1 MSINLDDFKKEFVE
15 EAREHINTL
24 NDYVIKLEQGD
35 KKSIDEIFR
44 AAHTLKGMAG
54 TLGYENLQKEAHE
67 LEDLFD
73 DIKKNKQKV
82 TPELIDRVLRSIDLI
97 ERIVNKIDKED
108 TDIIEEENEETN
120 KDNEG
125 NRLNIKITLAEDCA
139 LKSVRAYLVLETLKD
154 AVKIIKTTPSEKDL
168 EDDNFGREFSILI
181 ETDKDE
187 SEIYDL
193 LGRIGEIEKVEIKKN
208 VEKETYSRDKN
219 IEVLPRDQ
227 ITAIR
232 VDINQLNKI
241 LNLVGELV
249 ISRGRLAQIS
259 KEYPNSDFKDV
270 LEGIDRSISEL
281 QNEIMIMRMVPI
293 SRIFSRFPRMIRDY
307 CRTTGKKIKLE
318 IYGEDTE
325 LDRAILDEITDPL
338 IHLIRNSLDHGI
350 EFPEER
356 KRRGKPEE
364 GHINLSARRE
374 KDNVIIEVEDD
385 GNGIDFDKVKEK
397 AVSKGLITED
407 EAKRMPNDVAKKF
420 IFISGFST
428 SEKVD
433 EVSGRGVG
441 LDIVK
446 SKIESLSGSIK
457 LITEKGKGTRF
468 ILSLPPS
475 MAIIRVLIVEISNEW
490 YAIPLNDVLEVAI
503 VRDKDE
509 KTISQMNVLK
519 IREKIIPIIHLS
531 DIFNLN
537 NKSKKSSYAVIV
549 EKSDGTLVALLVDA
563 ILDHRDILI
572 KPLDKFLSHVEG
584 LGGITILGNGK
595 VVPILDIDSVL
606 TEMS

>member
-15 EAREHINTL
+15 EARDHINTL
-24 NDYVIKLEQGD
+24 NNYVIKLEDGD

-54 TLGYENLQKEAHE
+54 TLGYGNLQKEAHE

-73 DIKKNKQKV
+73 DIKEGKQKI
-82 TPELIDRVLRSIDLI
+82 TPELIDRILKSIDLI
-97 ERIVNKIDKED
+97 ERIVNRIDKED
-108 TDIIEEENEETN
+108 IDIIDEEDKEIP
-120 KDNEG
+120 KDSIN
-125 NRLNIKITLAEDCA
+125 NRLNIKIVLTEDCA

-154 AVKIIKTTPSEKDL
+154 VAKIIKTIPSEEDL
-168 EDDNFGREFSILI
+168 EDDNFGREFSII
-181 ETDKDE
+181 VETDKDDE
-187 SEIYDL
+187 EISAL
-193 LGRIGEIEKVEIKKN
+193 LKRIGEIEKIEIRKN
-208 VEKETYSRDKN
+208 VEEAAYSKN
-219 IEVLPRDQ
+219 MEVLPREQ

-249 ISRGRLAQIS
+249 ISRGRLAQIA
-259 KEYPNSDFKDV
+259 KEYHDSDFKDI

-281 QNEIMIMRMVPI
+281 QNEIMVMRMVPI
-293 SRIFSRFPRMIRDY
+293 SRIFSRFPRMVRDY
-307 CRTTGKKIKLE
+307 CRSTGKRINLE

-350 EFPEER
+350 ELPEER
-356 KRRGKPEE
+356 IKKGKTDE
-364 GHINLSARRE
+364 GHVKLSAKRE
-374 KDNVIIEVEDD
+374 RDNVIIEVEDD
-385 GNGIDFDKVKEK
+385 GNGIDFDKIKEK
-397 AVSKGLITED
+397 AVSKGFISED
-407 EAKRMPNDVAKKF
+407 EAKRMTNDVAKKF
-420 IFISGFST
+420 IFLPGFST
-428 SEKVD
+428 SDKVD

-446 SKIESLSGSIK
+446 TKVESLSGSIK

-475 MAIIRVLIVEISNEW
+475 MAIIRVLTVEISGEW

-503 VRDKDE
+503 VKDKDE
-509 KTISQMNVLK
+509 RTISQMDVLK
-519 IREKIIPIIHLS
+519 IREKIIPVVYLN
-531 DIFNLN
+531 DIFNIGDDIQ
-537 NKSKKSSYAVIV
+537 KSSYAVIV

-572 KPLDKFLSHVEG
+572 KPLDKFLSHVKG

-595 VVPILDIDSVL
+595 VVPILDIDSIL
-606 TEMS
+606 AEMS

>member
-15 EAREHINTL
+15 EARDHINTL
-24 NDYVIKLEQGD
+24 NNYVIKLEDGD

-73 DIKKNKQKV
+73 DIKEGKQKI
-82 TPELIDRVLRSIDLI
+82 TPELIDRILKSIDLI
-97 ERIVNKIDKED
+97 ERIVNRIDKED
-108 TDIIEEENEETN
+108 IDIIKEEDKEIP
-120 KDNEG
+120 KDIIN
-125 NRLNIKITLAEDCA
+125 NRLNIKIVLTEDCA

-154 AVKIIKTTPSEKDL
+154 VVKIIKTIPSEEDL
-168 EDDNFGREFSILI
+168 EDDNFGREFSII
-181 ETDKDE
+181 VETDKDDE
-187 SEIYDL
+187 EISAL
-193 LGRIGEIEKVEIKKN
+193 LKRIGEIEKIEIRKN
-208 VEKETYSRDKN
+208 VEEAAYSKN
-219 IEVLPRDQ
+219 MEVLPREQ

-249 ISRGRLAQIS
+249 ISRGRLAQIA
-259 KEYPNSDFKDV
+259 KEYHDSDFKDI

-281 QNEIMIMRMVPI
+281 QNEIMVMRMVPI
-293 SRIFSRFPRMIRDY
+293 SRIFSRFPRMVRDY
-307 CRTTGKKIKLE
+307 CRSTGKRINLE

-350 EFPEER
+350 ELPEER
-356 KRRGKPEE
+356 IKKGKTDE
-364 GHINLSARRE
+364 GHVKLSAKRE
-374 KDNVIIEVEDD
+374 RDNVIIEVEDD
-385 GNGIDFDKVKEK
+385 GNGIDFDKIKEK
-397 AVSKGLITED
+397 AVSKGFISED
-407 EAKRMPNDVAKKF
+407 EAKRMTNDVAKKF
-420 IFISGFST
+420 IFLPGFST
-428 SEKVD
+428 SDKVD

-446 SKIESLSGSIK
+446 TKVESLSGSIK

-475 MAIIRVLIVEISNEW
+475 MAIIRVLTIEISGEW

-503 VRDKDE
+503 VKDKDE
-509 KTISQMNVLK
+509 RTISQMNVLK
-519 IREKIIPIIHLS
+519 IREKIIPVVYLN
-531 DIFNLN
+531 DIFNRGGN
-537 NKSKKSSYAVIV
+537 DIYKSSYAVIV

-572 KPLDKFLSHVEG
+572 KPLDKFLSHVKG
-584 LGGITILGNGK
+584 LGGITILGNGR
-595 VVPILDIDSVL
+595 VVPILDIDSIL
-606 TEMS
+606 AEMS

>member
-15 EAREHINTL
+15 EARDHINTL
-24 NDYVIKLEQGD
+24 NNYVIKLEDGD

-73 DIKKNKQKV
+73 DIKEGKQKI
-82 TPELIDRVLRSIDLI
+82 TPELIDRILKSIDLI
-97 ERIVNKIDKED
+97 ERIVNRIDKED
-108 TDIIEEENEETN
+108 IDIIDEEDKEIP
-120 KDNEG
+120 KDSIN
-125 NRLNIKITLAEDCA
+125 NRLNIKIVLTEDCA

-154 AVKIIKTTPSEKDL
+154 VVKIIKTIPSEEDL
-168 EDDNFGREFSILI
+168 EDDNFGREFSII
-181 ETDKDE
+181 VETDKDDE
-187 SEIYDL
+187 EISAL
-193 LGRIGEIEKVEIKKN
+193 LKRIGEIEKIEIRKN
-208 VEKETYSRDKN
+208 VEEAAYSKN
-219 IEVLPRDQ
+219 MEVLPREQ

-249 ISRGRLAQIS
+249 ISRGRLAQIA
-259 KEYPNSDFKDV
+259 KEYHDSDFKDI

-281 QNEIMIMRMVPI
+281 QNEIMVMRMVPI
-293 SRIFSRFPRMIRDY
+293 SRIFSRFPRMVRDY
-307 CRTTGKKIKLE
+307 CRSTGKRINLE

-350 EFPEER
+350 ELPEER
-356 KRRGKPEE
+356 IKKGKTDE
-364 GHINLSARRE
+364 GHVKLSAKRE
-374 KDNVIIEVEDD
+374 RDNVIIEVEDD
-385 GNGIDFDKVKEK
+385 GNGIDFDKIKEK
-397 AVSKGLITED
+397 AVSKGFISED
-407 EAKRMPNDVAKKF
+407 EAKRMTNDVAKKF
-420 IFISGFST
+420 IFLPGFST
-428 SEKVD
+428 SDKVD

-446 SKIESLSGSIK
+446 TKVESLSGSIK

-475 MAIIRVLIVEISNEW
+475 MAIIRVLTIEISGEW

-503 VRDKDE
+503 VKDKDE
-509 KTISQMNVLK
+509 RTISQMNVLK
-519 IREKIIPIIHLS
+519 IREKIIPVVYLN
-531 DIFNLN
+531 DIFNRGGN
-537 NKSKKSSYAVIV
+537 DIYKSSYAVIV

-572 KPLDKFLSHVEG
+572 KPLDKFLSHVKG
-584 LGGITILGNGK
+584 LGGITILGNGR
-595 VVPILDIDSVL
+595 VVPILDIDSIL
-606 TEMS
+606 AEMS

>member
-15 EAREHINTL
+15 EARDHINTL
-24 NDYVIKLEQGD
+24 NNYVIKLEDGD

-73 DIKKNKQKV
+73 DIKEGKQKI
-82 TPELIDRVLRSIDLI
+82 TPELIDRILKSIDLI
-97 ERIVNKIDKED
+97 ERIVNRIDKED
-108 TDIIEEENEETN
+108 IDIIKEEDKEIP
-120 KDNEG
+120 KDIIN
-125 NRLNIKITLAEDCA
+125 NRLNIKIVLTEDCA

-154 AVKIIKTTPSEKDL
+154 VVKIIKTIPSEEDL
-168 EDDNFGREFSILI
+168 EDDNFGREFSII
-181 ETDKDE
+181 VETDKDDE
-187 SEIYDL
+187 EISAL
-193 LGRIGEIEKVEIKKN
+193 LKRIGEIEKIEIRKN
-208 VEKETYSRDKN
+208 VEEAAYSKN
-219 IEVLPRDQ
+219 MEVLPREQ

-249 ISRGRLAQIS
+249 ISRGRLAQIA
-259 KEYPNSDFKDV
+259 KEYHDSDFKDI

-281 QNEIMIMRMVPI
+281 QNEIMVMRMVPI
-293 SRIFSRFPRMIRDY
+293 SRIFSRFPRMVRDY
-307 CRTTGKKIKLE
+307 CRSTGKRINLE

-350 EFPEER
+350 ELPEER
-356 KRRGKPEE
+356 IKKGKTDE
-364 GHINLSARRE
+364 GHVKLSAKRE
-374 KDNVIIEVEDD
+374 RDNVIIEVEDD
-385 GNGIDFDKVKEK
+385 GNGIDFDKIKEK
-397 AVSKGLITED
+397 AVSKGFISED
-407 EAKRMPNDVAKKF
+407 EAKRMTNDVAKKF
-420 IFISGFST
+420 IFLPGFST
-428 SEKVD
+428 SDKVD

-446 SKIESLSGSIK
+446 TKVESLSGSIK

-475 MAIIRVLIVEISNEW
+475 MAIIRVLIVEISGEW

-503 VRDKDE
+503 VKDKDE
-509 KTISQMNVLK
+509 RTISQMDVLK
-519 IREKIIPIIHLS
+519 IREKIIPVVYLN
-531 DIFNLN
+531 DIFNIGDDIQ
-537 NKSKKSSYAVIV
+537 KSSYAVIV

-572 KPLDKFLSHVEG
+572 KPLDKFLSHVKG
-584 LGGITILGNGK
+584 LGGITILGNGR
-595 VVPILDIDSVL
+595 VVPILDIDSIL
-606 TEMS
+606 AEMS

>member
-15 EAREHINTL
+15 EARDHINTL
-24 NDYVIKLEQGD
+24 NNYVIKLEDGD

-73 DIKKNKQKV
+73 DIKEGKQKI
-82 TPELIDRVLRSIDLI
+82 TPELIDRILKSIDLI
-97 ERIVNKIDKED
+97 ERIVNRIDKED
-108 TDIIEEENEETN
+108 IDIIKEEDKEIP
-120 KDNEG
+120 KDIIN
-125 NRLNIKITLAEDCA
+125 NRLNIKIVLTEDCA

-154 AVKIIKTTPSEKDL
+154 VVKIIKTIPSEEDL
-168 EDDNFGREFSILI
+168 EDDNFGREFSII
-181 ETDKDE
+181 VETDKDDE
-187 SEIYDL
+187 EISAL
-193 LGRIGEIEKVEIKKN
+193 LKRIGEIEKIEIRKN
-208 VEKETYSRDKN
+208 VEEAAYSKN
-219 IEVLPRDQ
+219 MEVLPREQ

-249 ISRGRLAQIS
+249 ISRGRLAQIA
-259 KEYPNSDFKDV
+259 KEYHDSDFKDI

-281 QNEIMIMRMVPI
+281 QNEIMVMRMVPI
-293 SRIFSRFPRMIRDY
+293 SRIFSRFPRMVRDY
-307 CRTTGKKIKLE
+307 CRSTGKRINLE

-350 EFPEER
+350 ELPEER
-356 KRRGKPEE
+356 IKKGKTDE
-364 GHINLSARRE
+364 GHVKLSAKRE
-374 KDNVIIEVEDD
+374 RDNVIIEVEDD
-385 GNGIDFDKVKEK
+385 GNGIDFDKIKEK
-397 AVSKGLITED
+397 AVSKGFISED
-407 EAKRMPNDVAKKF
+407 EAKRMTNDVAKKF
-420 IFISGFST
+420 IFLPGFST
-428 SEKVD
+428 SDKVD

-446 SKIESLSGSIK
+446 TKVESLSGSIK

-475 MAIIRVLIVEISNEW
+475 MAIIRVLIVEISGEW

-503 VRDKDE
+503 VKDKDE
-509 KTISQMNVLK
+509 RTISQMNVLK
-519 IREKIIPIIHLS
+519 IREKIIPVVYLN
-531 DIFNLN
+531 DIFNRGGN
-537 NKSKKSSYAVIV
+537 DIYKSSYAVIV

-572 KPLDKFLSHVEG
+572 KPLDKFLSHVKG
-584 LGGITILGNGK
+584 LGGITILGNGR
-595 VVPILDIDSVL
+595 VVPILDIDSIL
-606 TEMS
+606 AEMS

>member
-15 EAREHINTL
+15 EARDHINTL
-24 NDYVIKLEQGD
+24 NNYVIKLEDGD
-35 KKSIDEIFR
+35 KKSINEIFR

-54 TLGYENLQKEAHE
+54 TLGYGNLQKEAHE

-73 DIKKNKQKV
+73 DIKEGKQKI
-82 TPELIDRVLRSIDLI
+82 TPELIDRILKSIDLI
-97 ERIVNKIDKED
+97 ERIVNRIDKED
-108 TDIIEEENEETN
+108 TDIINEEDKVIQ
-120 KDNEG
+120 KDSIN
-125 NRLNIKITLAEDCA
+125 NRLNIKIVLTEDCA

-154 AVKIIKTTPSEKDL
+154 AVKIIKTIPSEEDL
-168 EDDNFGREFSILI
+168 EDDNFGREFSII
-181 ETDKDE
+181 VETDKDDE
-187 SEIYDL
+187 EISAL
-193 LGRIGEIEKVEIKKN
+193 LRRIGEIEKIEIRKN
-208 VEKETYSRDKN
+208 VEEAAYSKN
-219 IEVLPRDQ
+219 MEVLPREQ

-249 ISRGRLAQIS
+249 ISRGRLAQIA
-259 KEYPNSDFKDV
+259 KEYHDSDFKDI

-281 QNEIMIMRMVPI
+281 QNEIMAMRMVPI
-293 SRIFSRFPRMIRDY
+293 SRIFSRFPRMVRDY
-307 CRTTGKKIKLE
+307 CRSTGKMIKLE

-338 IHLIRNSLDHGI
+338 NHLIRNSLDHGI
-350 EFPEER
+350 ELPEER
-356 KRRGKPEE
+356 IKRGKTEE
-364 GHINLSARRE
+364 GHVKLSARRE
-374 KDNVIIEVEDD
+374 KDNVIIEVDDD
-385 GNGIDFDKVKEK
+385 GNGIDFDKIKEK
-397 AVSKGLITED
+397 AVSKGIITED
-407 EAKRMPNDVAKKF
+407 EAKKMTNDVAKKV
-420 IFISGFST
+420 IFLPGFST
-428 SEKVD
+428 SDKVD

-446 SKIESLSGSIK
+446 TKVESLSGSVK
-457 LITEKGKGTRF
+457 LVTERGKGTRF

-475 MAIIRVLIVEISNEW
+475 MAIIRVLTIEISGEW

-509 KTISQMNVLK
+509 RTISQMDVLK
-519 IREKIIPIIHLS
+519 IREKIIPVVYLN
-531 DIFNLN
+531 DIFNMGDN
-537 NKSKKSSYAVIV
+537 IQKSSYAVIV

-572 KPLDKFLSHVEG
+572 KPLDKFLSHVKG

-595 VVPILDIDSVL
+595 VVPILDIDSIL
-606 TEMS
+606 AEMS

>member
-15 EAREHINTL
+15 EARDHINTL
-24 NDYVIKLEQGD
+24 NNYVIKLEDGD

-73 DIKKNKQKV
+73 DIKEGKQKI
-82 TPELIDRVLRSIDLI
+82 TPELIDRILKSIDLI
-97 ERIVNKIDKED
+97 ERIVNRIDKED
-108 TDIIEEENEETN
+108 IDIIDEEDKEIP
-120 KDNEG
+120 KDIIN
-125 NRLNIKITLAEDCA
+125 NRLNIKIVLTEDCA

-154 AVKIIKTTPSEKDL
+154 VVKIIKTIPSEEDL
-168 EDDNFGREFSILI
+168 EDDNFGREFSII
-181 ETDKDE
+181 VETDKDDE
-187 SEIYDL
+187 EISAL
-193 LGRIGEIEKVEIKKN
+193 LKRIGEIEKIEIRKN
-208 VEKETYSRDKN
+208 VEEAAYSKN
-219 IEVLPRDQ
+219 MEVLPREQ

-249 ISRGRLAQIS
+249 ISRGRLAQIA
-259 KEYPNSDFKDV
+259 KEYHDSDFKDI

-281 QNEIMIMRMVPI
+281 QNEIMVMRMVPI
-293 SRIFSRFPRMIRDY
+293 SRIFSRFPRMVRDY
-307 CRTTGKKIKLE
+307 CRSTGKRINLE

-350 EFPEER
+350 ELPEER
-356 KRRGKPEE
+356 IKKGKTDE
-364 GHINLSARRE
+364 GHVKLSAKRE
-374 KDNVIIEVEDD
+374 RDNVIIEVEDD
-385 GNGIDFDKVKEK
+385 GNGIDFDKIKEK
-397 AVSKGLITED
+397 AVSKGFISED
-407 EAKRMPNDVAKKF
+407 EAKRMTNDVAKKF
-420 IFISGFST
+420 IFLPGFST
-428 SEKVD
+428 SDKVD

-446 SKIESLSGSIK
+446 TKVESLSGSIK

-475 MAIIRVLIVEISNEW
+475 MAIIRVLTIEISGEW

-503 VRDKDE
+503 VKDKDE
-509 KTISQMNVLK
+509 RTISQMNVLK
-519 IREKIIPIIHLS
+519 IREKIIPVVYLN
-531 DIFNLN
+531 DIFNRGGN
-537 NKSKKSSYAVIV
+537 DIYKSSYAVIV

-572 KPLDKFLSHVEG
+572 KPLDKFLSHVKG

-595 VVPILDIDSVL
+595 VVPILDIDSIL
-606 TEMS
+606 AEMS

>member
-15 EAREHINTL
+15 EARDHINTL
-24 NDYVIKLEQGD
+24 NNYVIKLEDGD

-73 DIKKNKQKV
+73 DIKEGKQKI
-82 TPELIDRVLRSIDLI
+82 TPELIDRILKSIDLI
-97 ERIVNKIDKED
+97 ERIVNRIDKED
-108 TDIIEEENEETN
+108 IDIIDEEDKEIP
-120 KDNEG
+120 KDIIN
-125 NRLNIKITLAEDCA
+125 NRLNIKIVLTEDCA

-154 AVKIIKTTPSEKDL
+154 VVKIIKTIPSEEDL
-168 EDDNFGREFSILI
+168 EDDNFGREFSII
-181 ETDKDE
+181 VETDKDDE
-187 SEIYDL
+187 EISAL
-193 LGRIGEIEKVEIKKN
+193 LKRIGEIEKIEIRKN
-208 VEKETYSRDKN
+208 VEEAAYSKN
-219 IEVLPRDQ
+219 MEVLPREQ

-249 ISRGRLAQIS
+249 ISRGRLAQIA
-259 KEYPNSDFKDV
+259 KEYHDSDFKDI

-281 QNEIMIMRMVPI
+281 QNEIMVMRMVPI
-293 SRIFSRFPRMIRDY
+293 SRIFSRFPRMVRDY
-307 CRTTGKKIKLE
+307 CRSTGKRINLE

-350 EFPEER
+350 ELPEER
-356 KRRGKPEE
+356 IKKGKTDE
-364 GHINLSARRE
+364 GHVKLSAKRE
-374 KDNVIIEVEDD
+374 RDNVIIEVEDD
-385 GNGIDFDKVKEK
+385 GNGIDFDKIKEK
-397 AVSKGLITED
+397 AVSKGFISED
-407 EAKRMPNDVAKKF
+407 EAKRMTNDVAKKF
-420 IFISGFST
+420 IFLPGFST
-428 SEKVD
+428 SDKVD

-446 SKIESLSGSIK
+446 TKVESLSGSIK

-475 MAIIRVLIVEISNEW
+475 MAIIRVLTIEISGEW

-503 VRDKDE
+503 VKDKDE
-509 KTISQMNVLK
+509 RTISQMDVLK
-519 IREKIIPIIHLS
+519 IREKIIPVVYLN
-531 DIFNLN
+531 DIFNIGDDIQ
-537 NKSKKSSYAVIV
+537 KSSYAVIV

-572 KPLDKFLSHVEG
+572 KPLDKFLSHVKG
-584 LGGITILGNGK
+584 LGGITILGNGR
-595 VVPILDIDSVL
+595 VVPILDIDSIL
-606 TEMS
+606 AEMS